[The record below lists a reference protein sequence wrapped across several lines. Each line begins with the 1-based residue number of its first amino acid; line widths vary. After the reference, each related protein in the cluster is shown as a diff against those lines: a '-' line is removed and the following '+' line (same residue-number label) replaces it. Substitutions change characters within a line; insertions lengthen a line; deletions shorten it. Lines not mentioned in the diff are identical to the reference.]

1 MRRIISSLSAVL
13 LLMAVVAVAAPQTA
27 TSAPAD
33 PPPSVAGQLLVA
45 YQRGASAEQRAD
57 ARSHAGARLVERV
70 VAEASDRTEVELVEV
85 SNGTTR
91 AEAQRRFTSNP
102 TVQFAEPNWIYNH
115 EITSIDPYYT
125 DGYLWGMYGDA
136 TIPANQYGSQAGEAW
151 AAAGSEAS
159 VGSGNVYVGVID
171 EGIQFDHPD
180 LNGQV
185 WTNPFDPIDGL
196 DNDGNGYIDD
206 IHGWDFANGDNT
218 IYDGGTSGSVDDHG
232 THVSGTI
239 GAKSNGSGVVGV
251 NWNVTIISAKFLGAN
266 GGTTA
271 NAVKAVDYLTGLKTR
286 HGINLVATNNSWG
299 GGGFSQALLDAV
311 NRAGD
316 ASILFVA
323 AAGNGGSDGVGD
335 NNDSTATYPSN
346 YQCTKGGTRGY
357 DCVIAV
363 AAITSSGAKSG
374 FSNYGLTTVDL
385 GAPGSGV
392 WSTTAYNTYSSY
404 SGTSMATPHV
414 TGAAALY
421 ASSHP
426 GATGQQIKNAILSSA
441 VATDSLAGKTVT
453 GGRLDVSSF
462 LTTTPTTPTVPS
474 APQNLTAT
482 PGDGQIT
489 LAWGAPASDGGA
501 TITGYN
507 VYRDGSLL
515 VSVVASPQSYTE
527 LVANGLSHSYHVS
540 AVNSV
545 GQSGPSNTATATATA
560 VKAPARMV
568 TVTHGAK
575 KKNLTPVTASWTGF
589 TGTSVDISRNGGSVS
604 SILNTGSLTE
614 NWRGSGTVTYTV
626 CETSSTTWCATG
638 STTI

>member
-1 MRRIISSLSAVL
+1 
-13 LLMAVVAVAAPQTA
+13 MAVVAVAAPQTA

-57 ARSHAGARLVERV
+57 ARSHAGVRLVERV

-85 SNGTTR
+85 SNGVTR

-125 DGYLWGMYGDA
+125 DGSLWGMYGDA

-180 LNGQV
+180 LSGQV

-218 IYDGGTSGSVDDHG
+218 IYDGGTSGSVDNHG

-239 GAKSNGSGVVGV
+239 GAKSNGVGVVGV
-251 NWNVTIISAKFLGAN
+251 NWHVTLVSAKFLGAN

-311 NRAGD
+311 NRGGVAN
-316 ASILFVA
+316 ILFVA
-323 AAGNGGSDGVGD
+323 AAGNAGAD
-335 NNDSTATYPSN
+335 NDTTASYPSN
-346 YQCTKGGTRGY
+346 YQCVGVGGA

-363 AAITSSGAKSG
+363 AAITSTGAKAS
-374 FSNYGLTTVDL
+374 FSSYGASTVDL
-385 GAPGSGV
+385 GAPGQGV

-426 GATGQQIKNAILSSA
+426 GATAAQIKSAILTTA
-441 VATDSLAGKTVT
+441 VATPSLSGATVT

-462 LTTTPTTPTVPS
+462 LTTTPTTPTAPS

-482 PGDGQIT
+482 PGDRQIT
-489 LAWGAPASDGGA
+489 LAWGTPAIDGGSS
-501 TITGYN
+501 ITGYK
-507 VYRDGSLL
+507 VYRDGSLMA
-515 VSVVASPQSYTE
+515 SVVPSQRSY
-527 LVANGLSHSYHVS
+527 LDSVANGLRFSYVVT
-540 AVNSV
+540 AFNSV
-545 GQSGPSNTATATATA
+545 GESIASNTVTATAGTAPSRT
-560 VKAPARMV
+560 V
-568 TVTHGAK
+568 TVTHGTS
-575 KKNLTPVTASWTGF
+575 KKNFTPVTVKWTGF
-589 TGTSVDISRNGGSVS
+589 TGTYVDISRNGGSVS
-604 SILNTGSLTE
+604 AIANTGSLTE
-614 NWRGSGTVTYTV
+614 NWRGTGTVTYKV
-626 CETSSTTWCATG
+626 CETGSITLCATG